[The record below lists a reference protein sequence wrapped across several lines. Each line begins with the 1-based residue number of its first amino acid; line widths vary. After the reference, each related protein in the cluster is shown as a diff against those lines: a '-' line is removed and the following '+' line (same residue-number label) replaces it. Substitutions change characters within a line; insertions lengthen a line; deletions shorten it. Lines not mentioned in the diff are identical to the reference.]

1 MSAETAFN
9 AALVARLSADADVKA
24 ALGDPPRVYD
34 RAPGGAAFPFVSLGR
49 AETTPVD
56 ADTPGL
62 NDHRLTLHIW
72 GRRDDRDAIR
82 DALGAVRAA
91 LHQANL
97 SLSGAAHCVLCRVV
111 YTDFF
116 TAPDGRTLHGV
127 VRVRALLEQQEI

>member
-1 MSAETAFN
+1 MSAEASFK
-9 AALVARLSADADVKA
+9 AAMMVRLQDDTDVKA
-24 ALGDPPRVYD
+24 ALGDPARIYD
-34 RAPGGAAFPFVSLGR
+34 RAPGGAAFPFVSIGR
-49 AETTPVD
+49 GETTPID

-72 GRRDDRDAIR
+72 GRRDDRDAVR

-91 LHQANL
+91 LHQADL
-97 SLSGAAHCVLCRVV
+97 TLSGGARCVLCRVV

-127 VRVRALLEQQEI
+127 LRVRALLTG